1 MAAVN
6 LRSSAKQATILGSSY
21 AIAMFVDAD
30 GDPVTVGEKYFTFPY
45 FENSSNVDNVSEE
58 SQVNE
63 GGDTWGAISSK
74 DFQYNVTLAQ
84 QDRATS
90 MLSKDLAGK
99 YLRII
104 KEKNVQP
111 IDGKYQYLV
120 MPITEISENRTMEA
134 KGGLYQYT
142 FRLLPVEVD
151 NLTID
156 LSAIV
161 METGGATGFQVPIA
175 DFTSATDKHLFK
187 VGEYYEII
195 EVDPS

>member
-1 MAAVN
+1 
-6 LRSSAKQATILGSSY
+6 
-21 AIAMFVDAD
+21 
-30 GDPVTVGEKYFTFPY
+30 
-45 FENSSNVDNVSEE
+45 
-58 SQVNE
+58 
-63 GGDTWGAISSK
+63 
-74 DFQYNVTLAQ
+74 
-84 QDRATS
+84 
-90 MLSKDLAGK
+90 
-99 YLRII
+99 
-104 KEKNVQP
+104 VQP